1 MQKKGELSRLA
12 VNLLIGSLM
21 LILGVIIWI
30 ILRGGS
36 ENNQEIF
43 TDENIDLKISEV
55 KKIND
60 NTLDLTL
67 KRGIGEGE
75 FVGLSFAV
83 SDGSLV
89 EVIRIN
95 SSMPENQTGN
105 FSLKFISLNASRVK
119 KVSVTPIYLNE
130 EGLEVIG
137 NVKDEY
143 ITPNVC
149 SNYCPTG
156 AQCGLNG
163 CGMQCGNGCA
173 SGYLCLN
180 YKCIKQK
187 TSSGGGGGS
196 SGGSSTPT
204 CTD

>member
-12 VNLLIGSLM
+12 VNLLIGSLII
-21 LILGVIIWI
+21 ILGVIIWI
-30 ILRGGS
+30 ILRGG
-36 ENNQEIF
+36 NADNQEVF
-43 TDENIDLKISEV
+43 TDENIDLKISQV
-55 KKIND
+55 KKVND

-67 KRGIGEGE
+67 KRGDGEGE
-75 FVGLSFAV
+75 FIGLSFAV

-89 EVIRIN
+89 EVVRIN

-105 FSLKFISLNASRVK
+105 FSLNFVSMNVSKIK
-119 KVSVTPIYLNE
+119 KISVTPIYLNE

-143 ITPNVC
+143 ITPNTC
-149 SNYCPTG
+149 SNYCPPK

-163 CGMQCGNGCA
+163 CGMQCGSGCSA
-173 SGYLCLN
+173 GHLCLN

-187 TSSGGGGGS
+187 TSSGGGEIGRAHV
-196 SGGSSTPT
+196 
-204 CTD
+204 